1 MSNPYGGE
9 YPPYQPAPNPYDSG
23 AYGSA
28 RTPFDGVS
36 LAALI
41 CSATCCAA
49 PVGIGLGI
57 AGLIRT
63 RAGRRTGRWAAITGL
78 VLGIVLTL
86 AMVGFFVFAI
96 VLGAKSIEE
105 ADARPGQC
113 VDVNTLDIVE
123 KADCDEPHDG
133 EIVWAGRFDGALV
146 KSFESSSTQD
156 FCAGLPGLSA
166 SYRAAV
172 EGNEYEAAVS
182 VDAFE
187 EDEPDTGD
195 WFVCYVT
202 RGDGEKLEKPVG
214 TGDSGGTTGA

>member
-1 MSNPYGGE
+1 MSTRRTS
-9 YPPYQPAPNPYDSG
+9 APNPYDSG

-57 AGLIRT
+57 AGLVRT
-63 RAGRRTGRWAAITGL
+63 RADRRTGRWAAITGL

-86 AMVGFFVFAI
+86 AMAGFFVFAI

-105 ADARPGQC
+105 ADARAGQC

-123 KADCDEPHDG
+123 RADCDEPHDG

-166 SYRAAV
+166 PYRAAV

-214 TGDSGGTTGA
+214 AGDSGGTTGA